1 MAGKSTTCFKKDG
14 ELLSYY
20 NSEYEAIEAASH
32 VKYQHN
38 LDLSPYQCPEC
49 GYWHLTKNI

>member
-1 MAGKSTTCFKKDG
+1 MAKSATCFKKDG
-14 ELLSYY
+14 EPLSYY
-20 NSEYEAIEAASH
+20 NSEYEASEAASH